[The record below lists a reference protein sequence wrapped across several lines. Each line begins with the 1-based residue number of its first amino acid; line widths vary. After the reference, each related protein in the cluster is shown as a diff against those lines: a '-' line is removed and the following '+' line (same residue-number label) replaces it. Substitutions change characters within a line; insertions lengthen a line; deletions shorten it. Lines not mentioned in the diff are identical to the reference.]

1 MPTPSRAHPGITEPL
16 TRPLE
21 RLLRTAVVE
30 HVTHERRRAYAPVLH
45 AGVPG
50 RAARTYR
57 VRREDNLDAAL
68 RVDVV
73 EALVRPTV
81 RRGRVPLLW
90 LTRPTSHADAD
101 GEAQV
106 DRDWVAAV
114 GAAGAELGVVL
125 DLVVVTKHGW
135 RDPRTGV
142 ARSWRRIRPRGT
154 PSPPSQ

>member
-1 MPTPSRAHPGITEPL
+1 MPHHARTAPGITEPL
-16 TRPLE
+16 TRPLA
-21 RLLRTAVVE
+21 RLLREAVLE
-30 HVTHERRRAYAPVLH
+30 HATTERRRAFAPVLH

-50 RAARTYR
+50 RAARTFAVLR
-57 VRREDNLDAAL
+57 GDELDPAL

-81 RRGRVPLLW
+81 SRGRVPLLW
-90 LTRPTSHADAD
+90 LTRPDAAAEVD

-106 DRDWVAAV
+106 DRDWVAATA
-114 GAAGAELGVVL
+114 AAGAELGVLL

-142 ARSWRRIRPRGT
+142 ARHWKRIRRRP
-154 PSPPSQ
+154 

>member
-1 MPTPSRAHPGITEPL
+1 MPLRSRARPGITEPVP
-16 TRPLE
+16 RPLA
-21 RLLRTAVVE
+21 RLLRTAVLD
-30 HVTHERRRAYAPVLH
+30 HATGERRQSPPAVLH

-50 RAARTYR
+50 RAARTFTVAR
-57 VRREDNLDAAL
+57 DDELDHAL

-73 EALVRPTV
+73 EALVRPGV
-81 RRGRVPLLW
+81 QRGRVPLLW
-90 LTRPTSHADAD
+90 LTRRESAGEGAS

-114 GAAGAELGVVL
+114 SAAGAELGVVL

-142 ARSWRRIRPRGT
+142 NRRWKRIRH
-154 PSPPSQ
+154 SS